1 MNQQVIEIRW
11 HGRGGQGVKTAATMF
26 AEMAVTE
33 GKYSQG
39 FPEYGPE
46 RMGAPVAGYTRI
58 SSKPIRLHCTIEAPG
73 TVVVLDETLLDT
85 GNMIEGI
92 RNGGAVIVNTARSP
106 EEIRAKL
113 GPGDYKAYV
122 VDATKI
128 SIEEIG
134 RPIPNTPMVGA
145 LIKVTGAIDL
155 KTVEHAIEH
164 KFGRKLGEKGVK
176 GNIRAIERAHQEV
189 RGG

>member
-1 MNQQVIEIRW
+1 M
-11 HGRGGQGVKTAATMF
+11 KTAATMF

-46 RMGAPVAGYTRI
+46 RMGAPVTGYTRI
-58 SSKPIRLHCTIEAPG
+58 STSPIRLHCAIESPG
-73 TVVVLDETLLDT
+73 AVIVLDETLLDVV
-85 GNMIEGI
+85 NMVEGI
-92 RNGGAVIVNTARSP
+92 REGGAVIVNTAHSP
-106 EEIRAKL
+106 EEMKAKL
-113 GPGDYKAYV
+113 GPGNYKVYV

-128 SIEEIG
+128 SIDEIG
-134 RPIPNTPMVGA
+134 RPIPNTPMIGA
-145 LIKVTGAIDL
+145 LIKVTGAVDL
-155 KTVEHAIEH
+155 KTVEDEIEH

-189 RGG
+189 RGL